1 MRLFTW
7 VSSSRNWPPRAP
19 APGLRFFLRPP
30 KNPGFHLA
38 EDDTFLLASLIF
50 LLRHLLHKPRQLIL
64 QTHFLNAM
72 VHRQHDFN
80 PQLVQCGGRFTAMC
94 TNSWSQRSTSS
105 SEEQVRVKNSQGMSP
120 RRLVQQSRKIHESD
134 AAISKPKSHTK
145 QARVLPGRFCVK
157 RSILFARRDQRS
169 LQRKNTIGNC
179 CSVWHTRWQ
188 RICDHRSHK
197 KETEG

>member
-1 MRLFTW
+1 MAPSTAEPQVTRKRCRNQSAIQSATLSKQGCYLEGSVTDGHATITC
-7 VSSSRNWPPRAP
+7 VHIKCENARSSGSQHFSLPGKGCQQGVFHSRAASDTKAAP
-19 APGLRFFLRPP
+19 
-30 KNPGFHLA
+30 
-38 EDDTFLLASLIF
+38 
-50 LLRHLLHKPRQLIL
+50 Q
-64 QTHFLNAM
+64 
-72 VHRQHDFN
+72 
-80 PQLVQCGGRFTAMC
+80 C

-179 CSVWHTRWQ
+179 CSV
-188 RICDHRSHK
+188 
-197 KETEG
+197 